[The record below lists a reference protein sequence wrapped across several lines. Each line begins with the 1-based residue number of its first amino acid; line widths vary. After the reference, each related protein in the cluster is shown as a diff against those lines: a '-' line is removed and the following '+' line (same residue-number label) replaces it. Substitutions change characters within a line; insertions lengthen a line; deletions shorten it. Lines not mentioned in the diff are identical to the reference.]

1 MKKALS
7 LILVL
12 VMICSFAACGNKNNS
27 TPDKNPAIVEYLEK
41 NGDDLIAVMES
52 SFATSSGMTCES
64 DIEVIGNGFV
74 VSIKI
79 NELQDVPE
87 ETKELMQDTYDS
99 MGSAFDS
106 TLEQMQKELPELEY
120 WTIKVC
126 EKDGDVLATIR
137 ID

>member
-12 VMICSFAACGNKNNS
+12 VMICSFAACGNKNDS
-27 TPDKNPAIVEYLEK
+27 TPDKNPAIVKFMDENEDSIK
-41 NGDDLIAVMES
+41 DLMEEM
-52 SFATSSGMTCES
+52 FASTGMTCRTE
-64 DIEVIGNGFV
+64 IEVIGNGFV
-74 VSIKI
+74 VSVMI

-87 ETKELMQDTYDS
+87 ETKELMQETYDS

-106 TLEQMQKELPELEY
+106 TLEQMQTELPELEY

-126 EKDGDVLATIR
+126 EKDGDVLATVR

>member
-12 VMICSFAACGNKNNS
+12 VMICSFAACGNKSNS
-27 TPDKNPAIVEYLEK
+27 TPDKNPAIVEFIEENEDSIK
-41 NGDDLIAVMES
+41 SMMET
-52 SFATSSGMTCES
+52 SFASSSGMTCRTE
-64 DIEVIGNGFV
+64 IEVIGNGFV
-74 VSIKI
+74 VSVMI
-79 NELQDVPE
+79 NELQDVPD
-87 ETKELMQDTYDS
+87 ETKELMQETYDS
-99 MGSAFDS
+99 MGAVFDS
-106 TLEQMQKELPELEY
+106 TLEQMQSELPELEY

>member
-27 TPDKNPAIVEYLEK
+27 TPDKNPAIVEFLEK
-41 NGDDLIAVMES
+41 NGDDFIAAMES

-64 DIEVIGNGFV
+64 DVEVIGNGFV

-99 MGSAFDS
+99 MSSMFDGA
-106 TLEQMQKELPELEY
+106 LEEMQKELPELEY